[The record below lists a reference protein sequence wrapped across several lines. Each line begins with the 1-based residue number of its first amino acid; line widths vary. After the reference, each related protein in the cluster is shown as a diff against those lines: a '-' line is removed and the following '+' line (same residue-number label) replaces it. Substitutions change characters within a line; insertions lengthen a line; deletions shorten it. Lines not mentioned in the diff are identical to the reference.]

1 MTTKSLFLLIA
12 FFTLNLTTTIAQSSY
27 GDISFNE
34 AVNIS
39 GRQRMLTQKMSKNY
53 LLLVKTPS
61 NTSFKT
67 ELNESK
73 SLFESQLSTLRKNAP
88 SASNKSLIEKIDN
101 LWNTFKGLTEDLP
114 ANTKSAKSIMD
125 LNTGLLKACNDLVVD
140 IESNTSKDLDDKK
153 KKLLRVINK
162 SGKQRMLSQRL
173 TLYYTASLVFPEN
186 KLAYRNTLNKIFLEY
201 EDAISF
207 LSIVEFNNEA
217 TEKELEIVME
227 KWDKYVTD
235 KEGFFSGSFDATE
248 VYTTTNNLTSSFNKI
263 TNIYASLN

>member
-1 MTTKSLFLLIA
+1 MTTKSLFLLLA
-12 FFTLNLTTTIAQSSY
+12 FFALNLTTTIAQSSY